1 MLTFF
6 IDMICDKEEETY
18 CEKGSVFRKGSDNM
32 PLRSAYRIDKP
43 YAIGYNSIDCKEISG
58 MTIYSIE

>member
-1 MLTFF
+1 
-6 IDMICDKEEETY
+6 
-18 CEKGSVFRKGSDNM
+18 M